1 MIFGK
6 LRSEKGQL
14 TFKVEVMDE
23 QRKQRSNRQH
33 LLGHRKSKG
42 IAKKSTS
49 ASLTTLKPLTVWIK
63 TSCEIFLKRRE
74 YQTTLPASWDTCMPV
89 KKQQLKMDMEQR
101 TGSKLGKKY
110 FKAVHCH
117 PAYLT
122 YIQSTSY
129 EMLNWM
135 N

>member
-14 TFKVEVMDE
+14 IFKMELMDE
-23 QRKQRSNRQH
+23 QRKQRSNCQH
-33 LLGHRKSKG
+33 QLGHRKSKE

-49 ASLTTLKPLTVWIK
+49 ASLTMLKPLTVWI
-63 TSCEIFLKRRE
+63 TASCEIFLKRRE
-74 YQTTLPASWDTCMPV
+74 YQTILLASWDTCMQV

-110 FKAVHCH
+110 FKSVHCY

-122 YIQSTSY
+122 YMQNTSY
-129 EMLNWM
+129 KMLNWM
-135 N
+135 T